1 LVELDVLDYFESE
14 GKVTQQHMYAQE
26 PDETEISQHM
36 VEG

>member
-1 LVELDVLDYFESE
+1 LVELYVLDYFESE
-14 GKVTQQHMYAQE
+14 SKVAQQYMYAQE